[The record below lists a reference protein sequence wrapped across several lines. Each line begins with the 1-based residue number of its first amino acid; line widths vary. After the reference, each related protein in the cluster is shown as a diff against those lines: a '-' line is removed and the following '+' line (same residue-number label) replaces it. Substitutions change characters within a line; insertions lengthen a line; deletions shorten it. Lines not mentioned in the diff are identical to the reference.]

1 MQRNYISTTPSDKTQ
16 QKWDRL
22 YEKDT
27 STEVASV
34 LAENSYLL
42 PSQGN
47 ALDLAC
53 GLGANAL
60 FLSEHGLET
69 HAWDI
74 SPVALNKLQGTAAE
88 KKLIITTKQV
98 TITPNIL
105 PKNHFNVIIITRFLD
120 RSLTNAIMESLK
132 SGGLIF
138 YQTYV
143 KEKLGSSGPNNP
155 AFLLSRNELL
165 QFFNPLTPVFYREN
179 SVIGNINSGERNEA
193 FFIGQK
199 N

>member
-74 SPVALNKLQGTAAE
+74 SP
-88 KKLIITTKQV
+88 
-98 TITPNIL
+98 
-105 PKNHFNVIIITRFLD
+105 RD
-120 RSLTNAIMESLK
+120 SC
-132 SGGLIF
+132 
-138 YQTYV
+138 
-143 KEKLGSSGPNNP
+143 LGYFTCS
-155 AFLLSRNELL
+155 A
-165 QFFNPLTPVFYREN
+165 Q
-179 SVIGNINSGERNEA
+179 
-193 FFIGQK
+193 
-199 N
+199 